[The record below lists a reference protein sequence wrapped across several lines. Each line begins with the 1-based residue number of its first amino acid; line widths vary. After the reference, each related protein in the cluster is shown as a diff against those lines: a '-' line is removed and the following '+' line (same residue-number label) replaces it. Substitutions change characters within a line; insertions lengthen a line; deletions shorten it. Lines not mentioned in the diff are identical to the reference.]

1 MQFNPEALKEA
12 YSELPTDELVR
23 IAVLSKDYVPEA
35 KKLAQEELTRRE
47 FHIGEQTLEQV
58 RARLKQR
65 RADFMAMGLVRP
77 EVEGGI
83 PDRSAQRSN
92 KMLQMVC
99 AIVWLVLLIVN
110 VNFYGE
116 LGWFGSKARV
126 VASVSN
132 FIAMLTLVAVLRFW
146 KDEYS

>member
-1 MQFNPEALKEA
+1 MQLDPEALKEA

-23 IAVLSKDYVPEA
+23 IAILSKDYVPEA
-35 KKLAQEELTRRE
+35 KKLAQEELTRRK
-47 FHIGEQTLEQV
+47 FHIDEQTIAQV

-65 RADFMAMGLVRP
+65 RADFIAMGLPRS

-83 PDRSAQRSN
+83 PDLSAQRSN
-92 KMLQMVC
+92 NMLQLAC
-99 AIVWLVLLIVN
+99 AIVWLVLLIAN

-126 VASVSN
+126 VASISN
-132 FIAMLTLVAVLRFW
+132 FIALVTILACLRLW